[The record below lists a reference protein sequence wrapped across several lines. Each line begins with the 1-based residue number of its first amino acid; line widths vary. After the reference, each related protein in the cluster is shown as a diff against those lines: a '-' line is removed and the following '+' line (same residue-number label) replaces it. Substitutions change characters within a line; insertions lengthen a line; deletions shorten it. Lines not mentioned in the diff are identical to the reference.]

1 MHVPLFITKKTSFC
15 FVLTLI
21 FICQVR
27 AQQLPVKMQ
36 YTVSMERAADQ
47 LYHVEL
53 TCRVKA
59 KTLDFKMCAWTP
71 GYYQIMDFRKK
82 MVRSSGYRAGYCP
95 PSKTYLQG

>member
-36 YTVSMERAADQ
+36 YTVSMER
-47 LYHVEL
+47 LPINF
-53 TCRVKA
+53 T
-59 KTLDFKMCAWTP
+59 MW
-71 GYYQIMDFRKK
+71 
-82 MVRSSGYRAGYCP
+82 S
-95 PSKTYLQG
+95 